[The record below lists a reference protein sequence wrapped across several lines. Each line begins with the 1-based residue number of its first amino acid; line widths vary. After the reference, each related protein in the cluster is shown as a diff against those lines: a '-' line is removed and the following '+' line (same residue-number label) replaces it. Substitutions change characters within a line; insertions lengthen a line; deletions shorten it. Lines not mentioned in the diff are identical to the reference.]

1 MGISDAKKVV
11 YKSDNEYKNGEGLF
25 AALGVD
31 SAAFGAD
38 QKAFIVIA
46 DYDYDNGMLV
56 SVQCAELDANSIY
69 RTNLTEKAE
78 NVERKMFVCNN
89 SNEIIPLCESIVYEP
104 FIDAP
109 DSTTIMTVSFDGQK
123 TKCPIMLVDEYP
135 SIAIEDIA
143 KMAGGEARGYRIET

>member
-1 MGISDAKKVV
+1 MLTPCPSFDRLSAQTEPFPLPRFCPTASLPVFLTAFCILSLPLHATSRISDAKKVV

-31 SAAFGAD
+31 SAAFCAD

-89 SNEIIPLCESIVYEP
+89 SNEIIPLCESIVY
-104 FIDAP
+104 
-109 DSTTIMTVSFDGQK
+109 
-123 TKCPIMLVDEYP
+123 
-135 SIAIEDIA
+135 
-143 KMAGGEARGYRIET
+143 